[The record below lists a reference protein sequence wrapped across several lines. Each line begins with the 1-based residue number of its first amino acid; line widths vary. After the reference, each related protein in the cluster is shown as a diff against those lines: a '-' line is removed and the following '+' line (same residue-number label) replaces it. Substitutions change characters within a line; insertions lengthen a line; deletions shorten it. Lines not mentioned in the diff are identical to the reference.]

1 MDADKICQAF
11 CRILPVGVCIS
22 AGPALSLQLT
32 KRERLSLGIIDEP
45 RLREF
50 ASGRAYAK
58 QALAMLGMHNVE
70 LPLGPSRSPIWPSG
84 VTGSITHTR
93 IDGYESC
100 VAAAVA
106 YTNSI
111 AAIGIDLEYEPIVP
125 DIWHYVLTERELSR
139 ILALPVQERC
149 TEVQR
154 IWCAKEAAIK
164 AVGQPLDPLSFE
176 IDHDRASGDFLA
188 ELSISKNRVPYSLPG
203 RTTSF
208 DGLVMA
214 AVVRCVQGSQGGQ
227 GLGIKFN

>member
-1 MDADKICQAF
+1 LDADKICQAF
-11 CRILPVGVCIS
+11 CRILPDAVCIS

-58 QALAMLGMHNVE
+58 EALAMLGVHNVE
-70 LPLGPSRSPIWPSG
+70 LPLGPNRLPIWPSG
-84 VTGSITHTR
+84 VTGSITHAR
-93 IDGYESC
+93 IDGYKSYA
-100 VAAAVA
+100 AAAVA
-106 YTNSI
+106 YTSSI
-111 AAIGIDLEYEPIVP
+111 AAIGIDLENEPIFP
-125 DIWHYVLTERELSR
+125 DIWHYVLTERELLR

-164 AVGQPLDPLSFE
+164 AVGRPFDPLSFE
-176 IDHDRASGDFLA
+176 INHDPTSGDFLA
-188 ELSISKNRVPYSLPG
+188 ELSIGKNRVPYSLPG

-208 DGLVMA
+208 DGLMMA
-214 AVVRCVQGSQGGQ
+214 AVARG
-227 GLGIKFN
+227 